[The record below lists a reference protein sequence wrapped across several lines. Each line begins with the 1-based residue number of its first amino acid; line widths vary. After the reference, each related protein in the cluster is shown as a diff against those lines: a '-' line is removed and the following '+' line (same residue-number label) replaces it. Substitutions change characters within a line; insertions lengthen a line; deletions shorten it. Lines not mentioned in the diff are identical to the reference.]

1 MIWVN
6 YRLQSNI
13 FMQSIIGLQTIK
25 GLNVKHQSTLLFL
38 AISLSFTGCAVTS
51 GLQTYD
57 LPEQGTFKT
66 AQGAEVSV
74 VQLTQNNIPKI
85 SSESLRPGKYAVLFH
100 TPLSISLKPG
110 DVLSIQLWAYPE
122 ITPPVQG
129 SSSDIKAFG
138 YPIDSTGNVQLPLVG
153 QVHIAELL
161 LRPIKY
167 LRNQFAKY
175 LKTPDVVVRVLS
187 YQAKRYL
194 LTVRS

>member
-85 SSESLRPGKYAVLFH
+85 SSESLRPQGNISALFH
-100 TPLSISLKPG
+100 TPFI
-110 DVLSIQLWAYPE
+110 
-122 ITPPVQG
+122 
-129 SSSDIKAFG
+129 
-138 YPIDSTGNVQLPLVG
+138 N
-153 QVHIAELL
+153 IA
-161 LRPIKY
+161 
-167 LRNQFAKY
+167 
-175 LKTPDVVVRVLS
+175 
-187 YQAKRYL
+187 
-194 LTVRS
+194 